1 MCAPGKYGF
10 TCQQTCGHSNCVCTE
25 QWNCV
30 SCQAGFWNKQNNCLY
45 VCISPACFCLNGNNC
60 ETCQEWFYDPGVG
73 LCEGIC
79 SAGCNETKCN
89 DDGTC
94 TCKPYYTGNKC
105 DSCVDGRYG
114 SECLARCSKGCLAN
128 TCSSFNGTCKCKH
141 NFAGDKCDTCVDGL
155 YGQNCSFTC
164 SSGCL
169 NDTCSS
175 ADGKCNCKRNYD
187 GKTCD
192 ACVNGWYG
200 KDCMNQ
206 CSKNCEDYIC
216 EFNTGRCLIGCIT
229 GYVGANCTFSTEE
242 HITKKNKSEVEAAV
256 GGLIAAVLVDVAV
269 LSVIIILKR
278 RNQIHLQRTQ
288 HTIEESDTPQP
299 VVYAS
304 VQENSNSLYEEIVNN
319 AANNERGIAK
329 NDSGH
334 GVYTETQQ
342 VELVMEEEIE
352 DDCLE

>member
-1 MCAPGKYGF
+1 MA
-10 TCQQTCGHSNCVCTE
+10 
-25 QWNCV
+25 
-30 SCQAGFWNKQNNCLY
+30 
-45 VCISPACFCLNGNNC
+45 
-60 ETCQEWFYDPGVG
+60 
-73 LCEGIC
+73 
-79 SAGCNETKCN
+79 
-89 DDGTC
+89 
-94 TCKPYYTGNKC
+94 
-105 DSCVDGRYG
+105 
-114 SECLARCSKGCLAN
+114 
-128 TCSSFNGTCKCKH
+128 
-141 NFAGDKCDTCVDGL
+141 
-155 YGQNCSFTC
+155 
-164 SSGCL
+164 
-169 NDTCSS
+169 
-175 ADGKCNCKRNYD
+175 KRVMLVLMV
-187 GKTCD
+187 
-192 ACVNGWYG
+192 A
-200 KDCMNQ
+200 
-206 CSKNCEDYIC
+206 
-216 EFNTGRCLIGCIT
+216 
-229 GYVGANCTFSTEE
+229 TEE

-304 VQENSNSLYEEIVNN
+304 VQENSNMFVNSQQSESGDGNQTQQLCTTFTENGNSLYEEIVNN